1 MENENLEKNLK
12 NTNTPKK
19 AGKKTLIIIIIL
31 FAILS
36 IFGYLY
42 FFRIYKQEQNNN
54 KPEIKDEEKE
64 NNKVENNE
72 DNEEDSDEKEDI
84 PNNNEEDDIIN
95 DTNLPQQYKIE
106 DLKANGN
113 IKNNDY
119 QNLIE
124 EKDYI
129 SDIDTNKI
137 KANMQKALF
146 VNFFQSNYELTRF
159 NKNILENNYDVIIWN
174 LIENIPNEYHLFYGD
189 LVGNSSLQGAKCIKY
204 NIFESKYKKS
214 YKLQNSLEQIIKNG
228 SILFNVQTINN
239 NKYFCYNPSYS
250 FGPVIIDTSIE
261 NVYYNEETKKYSQ
274 IGFWLYQTP
283 YSNNKNTNYGTY
295 EYEYYKENENQ
306 LLTKVIFYKLGETS

>member
-1 MENENLEKNLK
+1 MEEMNLEKKIIN
-12 NTNTPKK
+12 KK
-19 AGKKTLIIIIIL
+19 KVLLIIFSIIL
-31 FAILS
+31 VLLLIGIAI
-36 IFGYLY
+36 YLC
-42 FFRIYKQEQNNN
+42 FFKNEKTNN
-54 KPEIKDEEKE
+54 KNLDNNKTEEKEEENLQENNE
-64 NNKVENNE
+64 NNKV
-72 DNEEDSDEKEDI
+72 
-84 PNNNEEDDIIN
+84 EEDDIIN
-95 DTNLPQQYKIE
+95 DTSLPQQSKID

-119 QNLIE
+119 RNLIE
-124 EKDYI
+124 EKDHI

-137 KANMQKALF
+137 KTNMRKALF
-146 VNFFQSNYELTRF
+146 VNFFQPNYELTKF
-159 NKNILENNYDVIIWN
+159 NKNILENNYDFIIWN
-174 LIENIPNEYHLFYGD
+174 LIENIPNEYHLSHND
-189 LVGNSSLQGAKCIKY
+189 LLGNNTLQEAKCIEY

-214 YKLQNSLEQIIKNG
+214 YKLQNNLEQIIKN
-228 SILFNVQTINN
+228 SSVLFSVETINN

-283 YSNNKNTNYGTY
+283 YSNDKNTKYGTY